1 MAERIFVLEIIAAI
15 TLPFVVVTFVVSAL
29 RRTPIENGF
38 RAIGWLIVVLI
49 AASAAGSAVDPGIA
63 WLATYVAG
71 GVVTYSLARRDEYKF
86 DRWSWALLVLWFIG
100 YWLVLWR
107 RENDLWRRRV
117 GATANAR

>member
-1 MAERIFVLEIIAAI
+1 MVLIPIAI
-15 TLPFVVVTFVVSAL
+15 LVVPFVIAIAIVS
-29 RRTPIENGF
+29 RITGTPMENGF
-38 RAIGWLIVVLI
+38 RAIGWMIVVLI

-71 GVVTYSLARRDEYKF
+71 GVVTYSLARRDDYKF